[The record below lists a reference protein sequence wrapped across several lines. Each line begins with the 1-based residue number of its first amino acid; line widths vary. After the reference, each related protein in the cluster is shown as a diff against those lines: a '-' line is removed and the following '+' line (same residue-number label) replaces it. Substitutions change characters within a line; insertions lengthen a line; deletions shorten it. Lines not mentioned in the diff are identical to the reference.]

1 MAFLL
6 TIAPLIAGL
15 TIVLLAIIKKLRP
28 QEALNSNKY
37 GEEGKKNV

>member
-15 TIVLLAIIKKLRP
+15 TIVLLAIIRKLRP
-28 QEALNSNKY
+28 QEAMKPDRY
-37 GEEGKKNV
+37 GEEAEQDV